1 MSDSFRFRC
10 QLDFLVTCR
19 LPATA
24 KTTPAIDRSAILYYT
39 SPLSKFCPTIS
50 NCPLRHLPMS
60 LSSATPAIWD
70 ATILLAVS
78 EELSKD
84 SLPSLLNFSLSCKAL
99 TSTPMSLL
107 WHTVTDLDQIC
118 NLVPHTVDEDLDNTL
133 LVSESDP
140 CQDHPWGHVLSA
152 YILPHA
158 SHQRSRKVPLSSPKP
173 YTQTHLAL

>member
-19 LPATA
+19 LPVTA

-70 ATILLAVS
+70 ATILLSIS

-133 LVSESDP
+133 LRPTEAFALLQRL
-140 CQDHPWGHVLSA
+140 CQDHRCRYKFA
-152 YILPHA
+152 LPCTR
-158 SHQRSRKVPLSSPKP
+158 SHLTLHFPRRHLRTISS
-173 YTQTHLAL
+173 